1 MFKLNSIVLLH
12 AFNIFIFNELS
23 MKYKPIQQKD
33 KTLKTDRSKILMNHI
48 FCKINKE
55 FLKSDFM
62 VLASC
67 WIINKLL
74 CHCHTVKK
82 STKFCYLCWGIKI
95 AQTISRSSNNFCLK
109 LPIIFFHCF
118 FEFVAVNF
126 PTTCL

>member
-33 KTLKTDRSKILMNHI
+33 KTLKTDRSIILMNHI

-62 VLASC
+62 LRAGYLISYCV
-67 WIINKLL
+67 
-74 CHCHTVKK
+74 TVTQLKNQ
-82 STKFCYLCWGIKI
+82 L
-95 AQTISRSSNNFCLK
+95 NFVIYVGALK
-109 LPIIFFHCF
+109 
-118 FEFVAVNF
+118 
-126 PTTCL
+126 